1 MFRSHCLRSC
11 ANIHCT
17 FLLSERVQLRL
28 GPYLLYVSQGVR
40 SWRRNLTCIFSQI
53 LNIIGG
59 IILFKYG
66 QFFFFS
72 FYPEWWEWMWL
83 RDMSDVDLIL
93 RSLFG
98 GVAILGAAVAFINIV
113 ALSSRSYLFT
123 RVCNFVWPFAFVIA
137 AIGDIA
143 LIIELQRG

>member
-1 MFRSHCLRSC
+1 
-11 ANIHCT
+11 
-17 FLLSERVQLRL
+17 
-28 GPYLLYVSQGVR
+28 
-40 SWRRNLTCIFSQI
+40 
-53 LNIIGG
+53 
-59 IILFKYG
+59 
-66 QFFFFS
+66 
-72 FYPEWWEWMWL
+72 
-83 RDMSDVDLIL
+83 MSDVDLIL